1 MSGLHALQ
9 TTQWGVFRILS
20 LYRLVFTGLFAYLLT
35 CNTEQNGF
43 WLFAASLWVK
53 TPREVVVT
61 WLQHGS
67 TTLRTPSNDTVRV
80 ITDDSVIYSLMGS
93 MVSRRDG
100 ILSGSIVGGR
110 LSSSGLLMLLI
121 LMIMMLASNDN
132 TPSATVLNATSPPL
146 HTRPAG
152 RPTVMYSVN
161 RLTYLLT
168 YLLT

>member
-1 MSGLHALQ
+1 M
-9 TTQWGVFRILS
+9 
-20 LYRLVFTGLFAYLLT
+20 
-35 CNTEQNGF
+35 
-43 WLFAASLWVK
+43 
-53 TPREVVVT
+53 VVT